1 MQQIQEKYEVAR
13 DDYMVSTDHLLTA
26 LVEMHQGNVADLLD
40 NTYWWISN
48 LSGGSE
54 IQESQS
60 SFGRG
65 QRVKKPSLK

>member
-13 DDYMVSTDHLLTA
+13 DDYMVGTDHLLTA